1 MRARLSCSV
10 VAVVL
15 AICAAGC
22 TGDSPTTPTGQPR
35 ASNGEAFEVTG
46 VVTDDQ
52 GVPLTGATLTM
63 RFQLGGLFKSQ
74 SVLTDASGGYTIA
87 FTSNPYMTGT
97 SGRAAATAEILTVG
111 YDWYLRTVM
120 ATGPRLVENFRLQRI
135 THIRAGDSV
144 VLSIGPDNGN
154 CLGWLRGP
162 CGRARAT
169 VLVNGNL
176 TVEAVPTEVPS
187 GLPQVQVCCVSGDE
201 VYGHPV
207 SLPVTAGT
215 EIWVEVGQPAGPPGT
230 SGSVSGS
237 VILKTSLEPS

>member
-1 MRARLSCSV
+1 MLARLSCSV

-22 TGDSPTTPTGQPR
+22 TGDSPTTPTGTPR

-52 GVPLTGATLTM
+52 GVPLAGATVTM

-87 FTSNPYMTGT
+87 FTSNPYMEGT
-97 SGRAAATAEILTVG
+97 SGRAAARAEVITVDH
-111 YDWYLRTVM
+111 DWYYRTVM
-120 ATGPRLVENFRLQRI
+120 ATGARLVESFRLHRVM
-135 THIRAGDSV
+135 HIRAGDSV

-162 CGRARAT
+162 CGRARVT
-169 VLVNGNL
+169 VVVNGNL
-176 TVEAVPTEVPS
+176 TVEAVPTEVPAGVPS
-187 GLPQVQVCCVSGDE
+187 IEVCCVSGNE
-201 VYGHPV
+201 VGGNPV

-230 SGSVSGS
+230 GGSVSGP
-237 VILKTSLEPS
+237 VMLKTSLEPS